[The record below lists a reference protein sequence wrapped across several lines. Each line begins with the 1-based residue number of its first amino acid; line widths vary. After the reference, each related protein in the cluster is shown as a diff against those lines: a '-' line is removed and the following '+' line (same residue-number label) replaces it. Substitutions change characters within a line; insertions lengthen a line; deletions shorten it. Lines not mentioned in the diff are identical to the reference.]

1 MASEVTKMAVRG
13 NIDMDKRKIQ
23 VTELVSEFKSDLQGR
38 LEGSMDSEAM
48 KKAVRFKMHINLRV
62 IEVKEFKSEVKFYL
76 CGHYYCRPLVFRAIA
91 LLFLYWVAGSL
102 HLQLRVFTQ
111 SRTQKSSLL
120 SNKCQQ
126 CQMCFT

>member
-1 MASEVTKMAVRG
+1 MASEATKMAVRG
-13 NIDMDKRKIQ
+13 NIHMDKREIQ
-23 VTELVSEFKSDLQGR
+23 VTELDSEFKSDLR
-38 LEGSMDSEAM
+38 RCLEGSMSTEAM
-48 KKAVRFKMHINLRV
+48 KKAIRFKMHINLRV
-62 IEVKEFKSEVKFYL
+62 IEVKEFKSEVKFY
-76 CGHYYCRPLVFRAIA
+76 HCRPLVFRAIA